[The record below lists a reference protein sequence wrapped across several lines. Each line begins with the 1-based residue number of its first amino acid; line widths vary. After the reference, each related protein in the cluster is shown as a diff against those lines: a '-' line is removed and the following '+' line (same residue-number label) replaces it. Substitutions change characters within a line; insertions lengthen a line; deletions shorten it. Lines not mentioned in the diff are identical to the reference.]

1 MALNCKRIFLTV
13 ITFILCLGS
22 AWAQSAQA
30 KAEAAF
36 KNGNYADAAQLYDAA
51 ASLETDASAKS
62 EYYAAAK
69 KSRNCAE
76 LLRAAESL
84 YEKASESL
92 LEEDYNAAK
101 SKCQSLLKYNKND
114 KEAIRISGLCDE
126 ALAVITAAKVEEEL
140 WASVTSECT
149 IDAYGEYLEKYP
161 SGVYADEA
169 RNLMEQI
176 ELAAKYE
183 AEQAAQRE
191 AELAAQREA
200 ELAAQREAELAAQ
213 REAELA
219 AQREAELAAQ
229 HEAELAAQREAELA
243 AKQKEM
249 QEYHSFMASPT
260 ISAGRQFLRTYFNS
274 EYHDE
279 VSNTVAALY
288 LESLDEKS
296 PAYDFVLA
304 KNYAIDPALK
314 EQISLKE
321 SEIKRRKE
329 ETARASASQTQKYS
343 APAIAG
349 TTTTGG
355 AVAKTP
361 KVKKNRVWLDVG
373 LDWETSEKVQAL
385 SPRLGL
391 KFGHPSDFFNF
402 YAGVRMFS
410 LGYKNFNGAPE
421 YPALDYVTLPVY
433 AGMKFGLF
441 KAGKNGRLYL
451 AVEGSYSLD
460 PTMSYY
466 ATEDVEEYTDI
477 SLSANSNV
485 WDLSGKLGLC
495 LKWFDFGV
503 YYKHLMKPLYNEGYF
518 IDEAY
523 DHELLSSCN
532 YFGKFTSHS
541 RLGVYV
547 TIAIR
552 LGKKVE

>member
-140 WASVTSECT
+140 WASVTSVCT

-183 AEQAAQRE
+183 AEQ
-191 AELAAQREA
+191 
-200 ELAAQREAELAAQ
+200 AAQREAELAAQ

-304 KNYAIDPALK
+304 KNYALDPALK

-321 SEIKRRKE
+321 SEIKR
-329 ETARASASQTQKYS
+329 T

-441 KAGKNGRLYL
+441 RAGKNGRLYL

-523 DHELLSSCN
+523 DHELLSSSN